1 MNELEHQHTPT
12 HRTSK
17 TRSMMITA
25 LAGLI
30 SLIVIFP
37 LFLVIAT
44 SLKDR
49 EQIIRSPLGLPEVYQ
64 WGNYSEAWEQ
74 GHFGTYFIN
83 SILVVIPT
91 AFAVV
96 ALSLMAAFA
105 FAMFSFRGK
114 NFLFTVFLVGLTIPL
129 GILVI
134 PIFYQM
140 IDLKLT
146 NTLWA
151 LILPQ
156 TAIGL
161 PFGILLLRSYIQELP
176 KEVLDAGRID
186 GCSNWHLLWYIVT
199 PLSRPAM
206 LALAIFNIVWVWNQF
221 LLPVVL
227 IQKADARTLPLG
239 LSIFLGR
246 YGADFGLLMA
256 GATISFI
263 PVVIVYIIFQRHF
276 IKGIS
281 AGALSG
287 V

>member
-1 MNELEHQHTPT
+1 
-12 HRTSK
+12 
-17 TRSMMITA
+17 MI
-25 LAGLI
+25 
-30 SLIVIFP
+30 VVFP
-37 LFLVIAT
+37 LFLVIST

-49 EQIIRSPLGLPEVYQ
+49 QQIISNPLGLPDMYQ
-64 WGNYSEAWEQ
+64 WSNYSVAWEQ

-83 SILVVIPT
+83 SILVVVPT
-91 AFAVV
+91 AIAVV
-96 ALSLMAAFA
+96 ILSLMAGFA
-105 FAMFSFRGK
+105 FAMLPFRGK
-114 NFLFTVFLVGLTIPL
+114 NVLFTLFLAGLTIPL
-129 GILVI
+129 GILII

-140 IDLKLT
+140 VDLSLI
-146 NTLWA
+146 NSLWA

-161 PFGILLLRSYIQELP
+161 PFGILLLRGYIKELP
-176 KEVLDAGRID
+176 KEILDAGRID
-186 GCSNWHLLWYIVT
+186 GCSNWGLLWYIVT

-246 YGADFGLLMA
+246 YGSDFGLLMA
-256 GATISFI
+256 GATISFV
-263 PVVIVYIIFQRHF
+263 PVVIVYVIFQRHF